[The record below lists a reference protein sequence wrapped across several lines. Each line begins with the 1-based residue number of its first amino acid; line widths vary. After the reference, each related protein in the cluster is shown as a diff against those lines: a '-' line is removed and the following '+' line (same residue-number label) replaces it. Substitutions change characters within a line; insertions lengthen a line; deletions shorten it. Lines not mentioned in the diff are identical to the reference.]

1 MKTYQIRLF
10 PSKEQ
15 ILELQELSDIRK
27 DIWNKLIDIQTE
39 KYNTTKTIFNNF
51 DLNNLLPSLK
61 EEHTYWKKL
70 NSKSLQTIAT
80 ELYGS
85 YRSFFNLIK
94 KDKSARP
101 PKKIENNY
109 FHSLTWNQ
117 SGWSI

>member
-1 MKTYQIRLF
+1 MKTYKIRLF
-10 PSKEQ
+10 PSNEQ
-15 ILELQELSDIRK
+15 IIILKELSDIRK
-27 DIWNKLIDIQTE
+27 DVWNKLIDIQNNKYE
-39 KYNTTKTIFNNF
+39 KDKIILDKFK
-51 DLNNLLPSLK
+51 LNNMFPELK
-61 EEHTYWKKL
+61 KIYPNWKKL